1 MDAEE
6 KFVGQS
12 VPIFERLAIWRASVV
27 CTRLSEV
34 KALHHVYFRQLL
46 GVTKISQATL
56 PSEIC

>member
-34 KALHHVYFRQLL
+34 KALYHVYFRQL
-46 GVTKISQATL
+46 
-56 PSEIC
+56 